1 MPSVPSVFPLW
12 HIALTGAIT
21 FGVSLIALL
30 MTRRWVS
37 SLSIAECIRVA
48 VLAGASVIAWRAI
61 GNVPLLNDDPVPP
74 FSPNDVLCPVITFV
88 CLCVYD
94 GLRRNQD
101 RPTWQRMCSVLV
113 IVSFVV
119 NVIAI

>member
-37 SLSIAECIRVA
+37 SLSIAECIGVA
-48 VLAGASVIAWRAI
+48 VIAGASVIAWRAI

-101 RPTWQRMCSVLV
+101 RAAWQRMCSVLV